1 MSPSNLRRDY
11 RLASLDPSDVSAD
24 PLAQFRS
31 WFDDAQSAGLP
42 EPNAMTLATATR
54 DGRPSAR
61 VVLLKTIDDR
71 GLGFFTD
78 YRSRKAQE
86 LDANPRAALSFSWL
100 ELERQ
105 VRIEG
110 TVSRMA
116 PDESAGYFQS
126 RPLGSRYGAWA
137 SVQSAVIPDRAWL
150 EGKVKGSRHATPMA
164 RYHCLPIGAGSVS
177 HRSCTSSGRGVRA
190 GCTTACGTGRTGTPG
205 WLSGW
210 RRECS

>member
-150 EGKVKGSRHATPMA
+150 EGKVKGVEA
-164 RYHCLPIGAGSVS
+164 RYPDGAVPLPPHWGGFRVAPELYEFWQ
-177 HRSCTSSGRGVRA
+177 GRESRLHDRVRYRKDGDA
-190 GCTTACGTGRTGTPG
+190 WVVERLAP
-205 WLSGW
+205 
-210 RRECS
+210 